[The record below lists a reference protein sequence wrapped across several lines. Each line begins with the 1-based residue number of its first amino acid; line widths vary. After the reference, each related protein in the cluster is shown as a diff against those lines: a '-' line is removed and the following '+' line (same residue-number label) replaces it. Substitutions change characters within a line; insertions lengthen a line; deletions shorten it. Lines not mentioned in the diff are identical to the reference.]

1 MDAIGWEILKPSIH
15 LIECI
20 REEKE
25 RGNEDNIGSRAACI
39 CRDSFSIE
47 MERGRREWL
56 IYKDQQY
63 TYYTEGLKDLFIF
76 IRLVISRLPLFNIH
90 LSIIS
95 FVNPQIIIMYT
106 FFSSTYK
113 EKVPKLSCEKSNFQQ
128 IYTYRPGSFCIF
140 FAWSVLGKTSLAGRS
155 PRNSHSSLSS
165 TRWMTSFFLSFFL
178 LLLIM
183 NLSCWHTHNIIY
195 TPFFLHS
202 YRARS
207 RWNIKK
213 KEEKH
218 PSSAFFFS
226 LAKPRH
232 TFHYFDFLYI
242 FLLFWLKRKADWLL
256 PSNAPAERDV

>member
-15 LIECI
+15 LIECT

-25 RGNEDNIGSRAACI
+25 RGNEDNIDGSRAACI

-106 FFSSTYK
+106 FFSSTL
-113 EKVPKLSCEKSNFQQ
+113 P
-128 IYTYRPGSFCIF
+128 
-140 FAWSVLGKTSLAGRS
+140 
-155 PRNSHSSLSS
+155 
-165 TRWMTSFFLSFFL
+165 
-178 LLLIM
+178 
-183 NLSCWHTHNIIY
+183 
-195 TPFFLHS
+195 FLH
-202 YRARS
+202 
-207 RWNIKK
+207 IKK
-213 KEEKH
+213 RCQNWVVKR
-218 PSSAFFFS
+218 AIFS
-226 LAKPRH
+226 KYLL
-232 TFHYFDFLYI
+232 TGI
-242 FLLFWLKRKADWLL
+242 FLHLLCLKCIG
-256 PSNAPAERDV
+256 